1 MFLVYVFLG
10 LQQLLHAVVG
20 ATTEAHIELVA
31 DAETGEYEKKYVGD

>member
-1 MFLVYVFLG
+1 MFLLEVILG

-31 DAETGEYEKKYVGD
+31 DAETGEYEKKYVGN